1 MQKIQKGIVDDM
13 AVLVAA
19 AGVIGALV
27 PSAFAWAGSY
37 VSWLLGLVM
46 FGMGMTLSAADFR
59 RVLARPR
66 YVAIGV
72 FAQFLIMPLVAYVLV
87 RAFRLPPELAVGVIL
102 LGTCPGGT
110 ASNVISY
117 LARGDVA
124 LSVSMTMTTTLLA
137 PVVTPALTYLLAGAT
152 IEVTEQDSAASG
164 YNFEKFTIDGTDVY
178 SQGFPS
184 WCVSVGILD
193 GDKVPVGAMICAPR
207 FGIATSG
214 GLFVRLDPGGTLL
227 VDGKQFAITTEKE
240 TTGQVVMGSDAI
252 RHMTVERFSGKIRCF
267 GSTIIHLLCPV
278 LVDKIHAAIQSVG
291 YVWDFASAHA
301 VLRASG
307 MDIYH
312 ADGSPF
318 TYTDAFLDRQP
329 VRECLYAG
337 TKACTDRLRQVLTA
351 RTP

>member
-1 MQKIQKGIVDDM
+1 M
-13 AVLVAA
+13 
-19 AGVIGALV
+19 
-27 PSAFAWAGSY
+27 
-37 VSWLLGLVM
+37 
-46 FGMGMTLSAADFR
+46 
-59 RVLARPR
+59 
-66 YVAIGV
+66 
-72 FAQFLIMPLVAYVLV
+72 
-87 RAFRLPPELAVGVIL
+87 
-102 LGTCPGGT
+102 
-110 ASNVISY
+110 
-117 LARGDVA
+117 
-124 LSVSMTMTTTLLA
+124 
-137 PVVTPALTYLLAGAT
+137 
-152 IEVTEQDSAASG
+152 
-164 YNFEKFTIDGTDVY
+164 
-178 SQGFPS
+178 
-184 WCVSVGILD
+184 
-193 GDKVPVGAMICAPR
+193 
-207 FGIATSG
+207 
-214 GLFVRLDPGGTLL
+214 
-227 VDGKQFAITTEKE
+227 DGKQFAITTEKE

>member
-1 MQKIQKGIVDDM
+1 
-13 AVLVAA
+13 
-19 AGVIGALV
+19 
-27 PSAFAWAGSY
+27 
-37 VSWLLGLVM
+37 
-46 FGMGMTLSAADFR
+46 MTLSKDSLDRLERAVRALAAD
-59 RVLARPR
+59 A
-66 YVAIGV
+66 AK
-72 FAQFLIMPLVAYVLV
+72 AQ
-87 RAFRLPPELAVGVIL
+87 PELDIQTKSDGSPVTQIDL
-102 LGTCPGGT
+102 M
-110 ASNVISY
+110 
-117 LARGDVA
+117 
-124 LSVSMTMTTTLLA
+124 VSKRLIRLVSSLF
-137 PVVTPALTYLLAGAT
+137 P
-152 IEVTEQDSAASG
+152 SAAIISEEHATDHRPDAPCT
-164 YNFEKFTIDGTDVY
+164 FVIDPIDGTDVY

-240 TTGQVVMGSDAI
+240 TAGQVVMGSDAL